1 MLLRK
6 KESQEHFKKLLRNG
20 YCKDYLN
27 FICTDDFGMLIK
39 PEYVT
44 THFKYVI
51 SKNELRHL
59 KFHDLRHTCASLLL
73 ANHIPLKSIQDWLG
87 HANFE
92 ITIPV
97 PNSNT
102 KTVAVPTDMII
113 VNTLKSSVNY

>member
-59 KFHDLRHTCASLLL
+59 RFHDLRHTCASLLL

-87 HANFE
+87 HANF
-92 ITIPV
+92 
-97 PNSNT
+97 
-102 KTVAVPTDMII
+102 
-113 VNTLKSSVNY
+113 